1 MAGNEIDIWMPRKT
15 KGGDEIPHYGG
26 VFKLELFLPE
36 EYPMAAPEKKIAE
49 LKASRKQTAKAT
61 VATTAKSAK
70 AAATSTS
77 TSTRPPTSTKASKG
91 QAPIVSISSQRIR
104 DNSKQG
110 GK

>member
-1 MAGNEIDIWMPRKT
+1 MRLTFGCPEKRRVEMK
-15 KGGDEIPHYGG
+15 
-26 VFKLELFLPE
+26 FLIT
-36 EYPMAAPEKKIAE
+36 KKIAE